1 MSNKT
6 ILASYCSE
14 NGNGK
19 EVKITI
25 DDYNAFLK
33 IKDEAERK
41 AKISEMIY
49 YRFYDRYIKPFE
61 YESKDYEKCY
71 KNGFAMM
78 ASGCLLIETFES
90 FYEGLGDTER
100 GSKEMFKKFFEREKS
115 LLGNFNS
122 DKFYKNVRCGILHQA
137 ETTEGYKIS
146 RKGTLFNE
154 KTKTINATKF
164 LKQLEK
170 CLEEYKKTL
179 EEKEWD
185 SEVWS
190 NCRQKMECIIKNCQ
204 QT

>member
-78 ASGCLLIETFES
+78 ASGCLLIETLES
-90 FYEGLGDTER
+90 FYEGLGDTKR
-100 GSKEMFKKFFEREKS
+100 GSKEMLKS
-115 LLGNFNS
+115 
-122 DKFYKNVRCGILHQA
+122 
-137 ETTEGYKIS
+137 
-146 RKGTLFNE
+146 
-154 KTKTINATKF
+154 F
-164 LKQLEK
+164 LKERKVFLEILIPINFTKMFVAEYCIRLKRPKVIKYLEK
-170 CLEEYKKTL
+170 APFLMK
-179 EEKEWD
+179 
-185 SEVWS
+185 
-190 NCRQKMECIIKNCQ
+190 RQKQLMPQNF
-204 QT
+204 

>member
-6 ILASYCSE
+6 ILASYWGE
-14 NGNGK
+14 NGK

-25 DDYNAFLK
+25 NKYNKFLE
-33 IKDEAERK
+33 IKDEAKRK
-41 AKISEMIY
+41 TEISEMIY
-49 YRFYDRYIKPFE
+49 HRFYDRYIKPFE
-61 YESKDYEKCY
+61 YKSGYYKTCY

-78 ASGCLLIETFES
+78 ASGCLLIETLES

-100 GSKEMFKKFFEREKS
+100 RSKEMFKKFFERERS

-122 DKFYKNVRCGILHQA
+122 DKFYENVRCGILHQA

-146 RKGTLFNE
+146 RKEKDLFNE
-154 KTKTINATKF
+154 MTKTINAAEF

-170 CLEEYKKTL
+170 CLKEYK
-179 EEKEWD
+179 EKLKESKWNSEIWD
-185 SEVWS
+185 
-190 NCRQKMECIIKNCQ
+190 NARRKMRSIIKNCQ